1 MIKKV
6 FSFIMILAVLCLNAG
21 MLFAEDGAQAK
32 KPAQRIF
39 NRDVVTGALESMG
52 NRIIKG
58 DDNGNKLSYVFYR
71 TYANKIRAWFKN
83 PWMELDSRIARSWY
97 INLYNSFVRMGKA
110 KRNLERLE
118 LQHKEKT
125 AVYKFERK
133 KFMAEY
139 KKFKALQAKPTKLT
153 KSRYLEL
160 KRAKAAWEK
169 KEREKARAAARAQKR
184 SSRS

>member
-1 MIKKV
+1 MLKKV

-21 MLFAEDGAQAK
+21 MLFAEDSAQAK
-32 KPAQRIF
+32 KPVQRIF
-39 NRDVVTGALESMG
+39 NRDVVTGALESIDD
-52 NRIIKG
+52 RIIKG
-58 DDNGNKLSYVFYR
+58 DDNGNKLSYIFYR

-83 PWMELDSRIARSWY
+83 PWMELDSRIAKSWY
-97 INLYNSFVRMGKA
+97 INLYNTFVRMGKA

-118 LQHKEKT
+118 SQHKAKT
-125 AVYKFERK
+125 AVYTFERK
-133 KFMAEY
+133 KFIAAY
-139 KKFKALQAKPTKLT
+139 QQFKALQKEPTKLT
-153 KSRYLEL
+153 RSRYMEL